1 MKVTTQLVRFNLP
14 TVHDRFLIE
23 DDKTEELIQES
34 DVSKI
39 EVDLAK
45 VWARKCQPISINLV

>member
-1 MKVTTQLVRFNLP
+1 MKVTTQQVRFNLP
-14 TVHDRFLIE
+14 AVYDRFLIE
-23 DDKTEELIQES
+23 DDKTVELIQES

-45 VWARKCQPISINLV
+45 VSARKFQPISINLI